1 MIFRKATDD
10 DFMKNSR
17 ANESSLDRAYQK
29 NLLQNFYQFYKELN
43 FPEFPPYKKIF
54 KKYGL
59 NYRKEIIEIIN
70 LLALKVNVSLSYR
83 NWKQMNFKLKNYVV
97 FYFVNN
103 YGKELF
109 DLICSYFGEKLKNPK
124 EFFNE
129 LKGTKIENNVVDFL
143 NVNLVEPQ
151 LFDYDYSNML
161 FCENNDKEGF
171 DFNIDFDSMMASLQI
186 DAVTSYKEEN
196 QS

>member
-29 NLLQNFYQFYKELN
+29 NLLQNFYQFYKESN

-54 KKYGL
+54 KKYDL

-129 LKGTKIENNVVDFL
+129 LKGTKIENNV
-143 NVNLVEPQ
+143 NLVEPQ
-151 LFDYDYSNML
+151 LFDYDYSSML

-171 DFNIDFDSMMASLQI
+171 DFNIDFDSMMASL
-186 DAVTSYKEEN
+186 
-196 QS
+196 